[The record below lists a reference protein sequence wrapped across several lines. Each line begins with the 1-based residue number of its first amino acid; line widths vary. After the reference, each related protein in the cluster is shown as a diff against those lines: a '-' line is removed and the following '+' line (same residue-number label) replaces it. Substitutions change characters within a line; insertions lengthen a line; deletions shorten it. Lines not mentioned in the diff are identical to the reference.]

1 MDAFIDPVARDYV
14 LTSGAPVRDA
24 AGGLANAV
32 YLRLMT
38 ARGSYW
44 ADAAFGSRLHELQR
58 EKNLAR
64 VALLARQYAIDA
76 LAPLLEDGRATAI
89 DVRAERQ
96 GARLGLAVQV
106 TAASGERLTFTHPV
120 TVI

>member
-1 MDAFIDPVARDYV
+1 MDAFIDPLTRDYV
-14 LTSGAPVRDA
+14 LATGAPLPDPA
-24 AGGLANAV
+24 AGLANAV

-44 ADAAFGSRLHELQR
+44 VDASFGSRLHELQR
-58 EKNLAR
+58 EKNTPR

-76 LAPLLEDGRATAI
+76 LAPLLDDGRATTI
-89 DVRAERQ
+89 DVQVEGQ
-96 GARLGLAVQV
+96 DGRLALAVQV